1 MLKYQN
7 ATGMTLR
14 PSNSLLSSCTKKREA
29 NRPWP
34 TNPTAIQICS
44 GVNRLFILKLLYL
57 GAAAVASLQPA
68 HPQQILHADQQA
80 AEVGVFR
87 CPGQPRAMIHRHKMH
102 LPALALHQRD
112 QETVEVIEIGQV
124 HK

>member
-29 NRPWP
+29 HRTWP

-44 GVNRLFILKLLYL
+44 GVNRMFLLKILYL
-57 GAAAVASLQPA
+57 GAAAVAPMQPA
-68 HPQQILHADQQA
+68 HPQQILHAYQQSA
-80 AEVGVFR
+80 QVGVVR
-87 CPGQPRAMIHRHKMH
+87 CPVQPRAMSHRHKMH
-102 LPALALHQRD
+102 LP
-112 QETVEVIEIGQV
+112 
-124 HK
+124 